1 MCRLLTRPDRA
12 AHHPAAPAEVRHV
25 DHAEH
30 IEGFM
35 HDIAAGKTAG
45 RGEDQATR
53 SIGRAWRPWCR
64 RAHCSHCRGAIFT
77 YAVSKGLRIDNPVRG
92 VVKYATGR
100 RERRLTDD
108 EVPA

>member
-77 YAVSKGLRIDNPVRG
+77 YAVSKVFASTTRCAASSSTPLADGN
-92 VVKYATGR
+92 
-100 RERRLTDD
+100 DD
-108 EVPA
+108 